1 LHDFPNKVMD
11 STTIQ
16 KILTR
21 DQRTKNL
28 FQGFSTPDLD
38 FPKIVKTPALFI
50 LNTDTSDGPG
60 IHWCIA
66 VFTKKK
72 MCEFFDPLGKN
83 PASYGF
89 DKSILKLYPKICFNE
104 FPVQHSSAATCG
116 HHCLFFAFHRARK
129 MRPRRIMQKYSRTDL
144 VNNDHM
150 VFDFVAKNFGKQNAK
165 ISF

>member
-1 LHDFPNKVMD
+1 MD
-11 STTIQ
+11 STTIE
-16 KILTR
+16 KILSR
-21 DQRTKNL
+21 DRRTKTI

-66 VFTKKK
+66 VFTKRKN
-72 MCEFFDPLGKN
+72 CEFFDPLGKN
-83 PASYGF
+83 PSKYGF
-89 DKSILKLYPKICFNE
+89 HKPILKRCTRIRFNE
-104 FPVQHSSAATCG
+104 FPVQHDSAATCG

-129 MRPRRIMQKYSRTDL
+129 VAPRRIMDKYSRTNL

-150 VFDFVAKNFGKQNAK
+150 VFDFVARNFGKTNAK
-165 ISF
+165 ITPGPISV